1 MTGTQAQGR
10 AYAEQRKRIAA
21 QVKETLVRRLDLDR
35 GADEIPD
42 DCPLFGIGLCLDSI
56 DALEIGVAVEDELG
70 VRIEYGEMKKMQS
83 VNAIVDL
90 ILERRDGRPDTA
102 RRVHQRTRTGAGL
115 ADLEAWTQ
123 FEVIGPDACEAIDV
137 VVGCNVRD
145 LFEGRAAQT
154 LIPSPTGGVEAIVW
168 VMALESSYRI
178 VAEPAER
185 AAVGQALTESTG
197 RCNAEYR
204 DIGEEQFALALIGPE
219 AERVA
224 RRALGDEVESIALL
238 NVLPIGRPPV
248 LAARLVHFGE
258 YELHLFGEAGGKQ
271 ALVERLERA
280 AGEDLPRIGNDALA
294 AMASRRRFSV
304 AIRSSAVSRSTS
316 HARMASAS
324 LTRHPVRASVRASV
338 CTVGF
343 GWARAAARKRA
354 RSSAVRD
361 FRPRASTS
369 ATSGRW
375 GTGDGVRAGHA
386 GMLRY
391 SYGNDHRVD
400 FPGLLRASL
409 AGDRARVRTP
419 MCLETFQN
427 ADCGTGPTALR
438 RRAGLR

>member
-21 QVKETLVRRLDLDR
+21 QVKEILVRRLDLDR

-90 ILERRDGRPDTA
+90 ILARRDGRPVTA
-102 RRVHQRTRTGAGL
+102 KRVHQRTRTRAGL
-115 ADLEAWTQ
+115 ADLEAWTRT
-123 FEVIGPDACEAIDV
+123 EVIGPDADVAIDA

-168 VMALESSYRI
+168 VMALKSSYRI

-185 AAVGQALTESTG
+185 AAVELALKESTAQ
-197 RCNAEYR
+197 RDAEFR

-219 AERVA
+219 AGRVA
-224 RRALGDEVESIALL
+224 RSALGDEVESVGLL
-238 NVLPIGRPPV
+238 NVRLLGRPPV

-258 YELHLFGEAGGKQ
+258 HELHLFGEASGKE
-271 ALVERLERA
+271 ALVEKLERA

-294 AMASRRRFSV
+294 GMMAESGSLSR
-304 AIRSSAVSRSTS
+304 
-316 HARMASAS
+316 
-324 LTRHPVRASVRASV
+324 VRDIPHDASVFEAGLEWMVELRKLDLRAAEALERAKGAAKRKCVMMTIDGDAAGLRDQPVLLAGQEIGRIQSAYDSGTLGCTV
-338 CTVGF
+338 AVTYLTESLAVPGLDCTVGAH
-343 GWARAAARKRA
+343 GRTGRTVSAPVWIN
-354 RSSAVRD
+354 SSVPD
-361 FRPRASTS
+361 MP
-369 ATSGRW
+369 
-375 GTGDGVRAGHA
+375 
-386 GMLRY
+386 
-391 SYGNDHRVD
+391 
-400 FPGLLRASL
+400 
-409 AGDRARVRTP
+409 
-419 MCLETFQN
+419 C
-427 ADCGTGPTALR
+427 
-438 RRAGLR
+438 